1 MCIQLSLSLSLS
13 IYIYVYMYTYAHNSI
28 YVVTLLMY
36 TRMCHVYA
44 YDKQRHPK
52 GPQDP
57 SHGNTNRASYISDS
71 DTGNE

>member
-1 MCIQLSLSLSLS
+1 
-13 IYIYVYMYTYAHNSI
+13 MYTYAHNSI